1 MGETRGIQNCDR
13 MIPREFRQWT
23 CRWFA
28 AGTLQGTIEQS
39 DCWGWA
45 GATLP
50 PGPSTA
56 QLPSTGLPN
65 PPVFPGLS
73 WEGKVTLLAAARLQ
87 REALRGQW
95 QVAAASLTV
104 LERCVHGG
112 ASVTKCPAPQALH
125 TPTRAHPSSLNV
137 LPRMVGRIM
146 APNDVRI
153 PTAEPVSTLLTWQK
167 GTLDMWLGILR
178 WEGGPTLPKWT

>member
-1 MGETRGIQNCDR
+1 M
-13 MIPREFRQWT
+13 
-23 CRWFA
+23 
-28 AGTLQGTIEQS
+28 
-39 DCWGWA
+39 
-45 GATLP
+45 
-50 PGPSTA
+50 
-56 QLPSTGLPN
+56 
-65 PPVFPGLS
+65 
-73 WEGKVTLLAAARLQ
+73 TLLAAARLQ

-125 TPTRAHPSSLNV
+125 TPTHAHPSSLNV
-137 LPRMVGRIM
+137 LPRVVGRIT